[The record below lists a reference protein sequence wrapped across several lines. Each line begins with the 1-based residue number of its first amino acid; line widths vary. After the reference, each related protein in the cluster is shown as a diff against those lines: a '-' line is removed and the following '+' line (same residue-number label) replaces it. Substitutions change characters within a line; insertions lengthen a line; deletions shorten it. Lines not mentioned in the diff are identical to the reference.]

1 MLRPEVVASNTERRL
16 HSGTRT
22 DVHEDRSRQ
31 SLQATKRCGPG
42 SKNALLGRY
51 VRRMV
56 DRSLGPACRRGT
68 AGDTGGA
75 RTVDGRKPGALSRL
89 RGGCRLNFRMTKP
102 CVFRTK
108 PSTSRCMCRGAEHSV
123 ASWSPVERLEH
134 AFSAQ
139 MRRHRPAHNAPTE
152 RINDNRQIHEPRPRR
167 HVGHVSNPQCVRPRS
182 HAVTLDQSRRR
193 AGIVIA
199 ACRARPF
206 ASTHPGQTQVTL
218 AQQPRAAA

>member
-1 MLRPEVVASNTERRL
+1 MPTIKLAALSGRYLSFSEREEIALLRAKDGVCEGLPVGLGDRHLQYLGSCDEMLDEVVASNTERRL

-31 SLQATKRCGPG
+31 SLPATKRCGPG

-123 ASWSPVERLEH
+123 ASWSPVFAPAER
-134 AFSAQ
+134 
-139 MRRHRPAHNAPTE
+139 
-152 RINDNRQIHEPRPRR
+152 
-167 HVGHVSNPQCVRPRS
+167 
-182 HAVTLDQSRRR
+182 
-193 AGIVIA
+193 
-199 ACRARPF
+199 
-206 ASTHPGQTQVTL
+206 
-218 AQQPRAAA
+218 